1 MISISVFS
9 IFQSCIEGSYNLT
22 NQFSRIQQAQYGYA
36 TQKGCGQTAIF
47 KSGEIVNFT
56 VNATHDAVMV
66 EQWLK
71 GPNTGYVWEKVQ
83 TWMNVKAGTKR
94 TRGAIAGAAGKKETY
109 IRVYQ
114 SLSQYYDVYCD
125 YYVPGSLVGALTIMS
140 NAGAYGVYVND
151 NYKGMDEGDG
161 IFIINLDPGNYK
173 IELKKSGCENA
184 LGLASV
190 VAETN
195 TQVIINMICLSTPFP
210 STNPPTQTSTIIP
223 TSYPT
228 ITQTPPGL
236 LGGNIFIYAGIGI
249 IIVLLIVL
257 IVVLLTRKRP
267 P

>member
-1 MISISVFS
+1 MS
-9 IFQSCIEGSYNLT
+9 EYYLRGSYDSGI
-22 NQFSRIQQAQYGYA
+22 QFSGAQQAQYGYA

-71 GPNTGYVWEKVQ
+71 GPNTGYVWEKVH
-83 TWMNVKAGTKR
+83 TWMNVKAGSKR
-94 TRGAIAGAAGKKETY
+94 TRSSLAGAPGKKESY
-109 IRVYQ
+109 MRIYQ

-125 YYVPGSLVGALTIMS
+125 YYVPGALVGALTIMG
-140 NAGAYGVYVND
+140 NAGAYGVYIND

-161 IFIINLDPGNYK
+161 IFIINLNPGSYK

-184 LGLASV
+184 LGVANV

-195 TQVIINMICLSTPFP
+195 VQVIINMACLTTPFP
-210 STNPPTQTSTIIP
+210 STVPPTQISTVIP
-223 TSYPT
+223 TSFPPT
-228 ITQTPPGL
+228 TQTPPGL
-236 LGGNIFIYAGIGI
+236 WGGNIFIYVGIGI

-257 IVVLLTRKRP
+257 IVVLLIRKRP